1 MIMQCDFKRYS
12 TGLLYC
18 LIIVFAFAC
27 NQTQSPGTTKI
38 RLITHNV
45 YYGFTKVPER
55 KKNWLEWMR
64 NQNPDIVS
72 LQELN
77 GYTPEQL
84 AEDASSWGHPFSIL
98 LKEDGFP
105 TGVTSRFPIED
116 IQRYQEGFHHGLI
129 RVKIQKIYLYIIHLH
144 PSNWEF
150 RHREIDQILSN
161 METLPK
167 GSSIILA
174 GDFNTFSPMD
184 GKYYSHGRLE
194 VFFTQLDSLYKGN
207 NLNNGQLDF
216 GVMEKIDNAGLVDLE
231 FTHRPQDYLFTGT
244 FPALIE
250 KEGEHGDLR
259 RLDFIFVN
267 DQFDG
272 EVTKTEVI
280 ANDTTQYLSDHLPVL
295 AEFELF

>member
-1 MIMQCDFKRYS
+1 MQFLLSKYS
-12 TGLLYC
+12 TGILYC
-18 LIIVFAFAC
+18 LIVVIC
-27 NQTQSPGTTKI
+27 ISCKHNQSPDTAKI

-45 YYGFTKVPER
+45 YYGFTKIPER
-55 KKNWLEWMR
+55 KEKWLEWMK

-77 GYTPEQL
+77 EYTPEQL
-84 AEDASSWGHPFSIL
+84 AEDANSWGHPFSVL
-98 LKEDGFP
+98 LKEEGFP

-116 IQRYQEGFHHGLI
+116 IQRYLEGFHHGLI
-129 RVKIQKIYLYIIHLH
+129 RVKIQGIYLYIIHLH

-161 METLPK
+161 IEALPEN
-167 GSSIILA
+167 SSVILA
-174 GDFNTFSPMD
+174 GDFNTFSPLD
-184 GKYYSHGRLE
+184 SNYYRHGRLE

-207 NLNNGQLDF
+207 NLNTGQLDF
-216 GVMEKIDNAGLVDLE
+216 GVLEKINDAGLVDLE

-259 RLDFIFVN
+259 RLDYIFIN
-267 DQFDG
+267 GQFDG
-272 EVTKTEVI
+272 EVSKAEII